1 MERGAVNPER
11 SKVSFA
17 DRLVSLCEYYMTLG
31 VPYDEFWHGDY
42 CKLKFYEKQYFN
54 QQKVKDGEMWR
65 QGLYFWQALKAFGNQ
80 LTGDGK
86 VKYPDKPFSME
97 RNEETMTQEELLAN
111 IDAELRAT
119 IKES

>member
-1 MERGAVNPER
+1 MERGGISPER

-17 DRLVSLCEYYMTLG
+17 DRLVSLCEYYMMLG

-54 QQKVKDGEMWR
+54 RQKAKDCEMWR
-65 QGLYFWQALKAFGNQ
+65 QGMYFWQALKAFGNQ
-80 LTGDGK
+80 LAGDGK
-86 VKYPDKPFSME
+86 AAYPDKPFSMKE
-97 RNEETMTQEELLAN
+97 DEKEMTQEELLAS

-119 IKES
+119 IKEG